1 MERARTQSQQRGR
14 GQPYHPRSRP
24 TLSLFLSFLISKM
37 GLLQPLQG
45 LLWAPE
51 CQTLTLEKKVCGCSR
66 EEENLAE
73 PVPVF
78 CLFPE
83 RQRGYPGHS
92 APTLAS
98 QYLGLRLRLHSFVGL
113 CSRWVSWV
121 AQGNARDWRH
131 GLERRHERTDF
142 GPPRVR
148 LAVSPCVCVLI
159 FRIRSLALEPPCP
172 TTALR
177 TWRESGLFGPLWLFQ
192 WELGPIFPVIN
203 LTLTQQIQNRTMLRS
218 FSTLPEIAALHGVP
232 LSQVPTAIVNPKVFR

>member
-14 GQPYHPRSRP
+14 GQPYHPRSWP
-24 TLSLFLSFLISKM
+24 TLSFFLSFLISKM

-131 GLERRHERTDF
+131 GLERRHESRDF

-148 LAVSPCVCVLI
+148 LAVSPCVCVC
-159 FRIRSLALEPPCP
+159 SYSE
-172 TTALR
+172 
-177 TWRESGLFGPLWLFQ
+177 
-192 WELGPIFPVIN
+192 
-203 LTLTQQIQNRTMLRS
+203 
-218 FSTLPEIAALHGVP
+218 
-232 LSQVPTAIVNPKVFR
+232 